1 MGLAILVLKIYNTLT
16 KQKQPFQPIEPG
28 KVGLYVCGV
37 TVYDYCHIGH
47 ARTYLA
53 FDVVVRF
60 LRWQGY
66 QVHYVRNITD
76 IDDKIIKRANENQ
89 QATDDLVMRF
99 TEIMR
104 QEFDSLGILPP
115 DQEPKATETIAEM
128 QAMIQILIDKGFAY
142 LADNGDVYY
151 SVEKFPSYGK
161 LSGQHIHQL
170 RSGQRVEVNVDKK
183 DPLDFV
189 LWKAAK
195 PDEPKWDSPWGPG
208 RPGWH
213 IECSAMTKQCLGA
226 QFDIHAGGSDL
237 RFPHHENEVAQSEAA
252 NGCHFA
258 NYWMHSGMVRINQ
271 QKMSKSLGNF
281 FIIHDVLQQYAPE
294 VVRYFLIS
302 AHYRSELNYS
312 DENLKAAKAS
322 LTKLYLAL
330 RDLPVAD
337 RVADSD
343 YQARFIAAM
352 HDDFNTP
359 EALAVLFDL
368 AHHINRL
375 RTDNLQAA
383 AQYGA
388 LLKYLAEVLGLL
400 QQAPETFLSERV
412 DDQSKQ
418 AAESDQLI
426 AERQQARADKDW
438 TRADQIRDRLDQLG
452 VVVEDG
458 NHGTRWRYR

>member
-1 MGLAILVLKIYNTLT
+1 MLRIYNTLT
-16 KQKQPFQPIEPG
+16 KQKELFKPLKPNQ
-28 KVGLYVCGV
+28 VGLYVCGV

-76 IDDKIIKRANENQ
+76 IDDKIIKRAYENQ
-89 QATDDLVMRF
+89 QTTGDLVTKF
-99 TEIMR
+99 TKIMH
-104 QEFDSLGILPP
+104 QEFASLGILAP
-115 DQEPKATETIAEM
+115 DEEPRATETIAEM
-128 QAMIQILIDKGFAY
+128 QAMIQRLIDKGFAY

-151 SVEKFPSYGK
+151 AVGKFADYGK
-161 LSGQHIHQL
+161 LSGQHIDQL
-170 RSGQRVEVNVDKK
+170 RSGQRVDINVDKN

-195 PDEPKWDSPWGPG
+195 PNEPSWESPWGPG

-213 IECSAMTKQCLGA
+213 IECSAMTKKCLGM

-237 RFPHHENEVAQSEAA
+237 RFPHHENEIAQSEAA
-252 NGCHFA
+252 NDCHFA
-258 NYWMHSGMVRINQ
+258 NYWMHSGMVRINE

-312 DENLKAAKAS
+312 DDNLQAAKAS

-330 RDLPVAD
+330 RDLPEAEMAV
-337 RVADSD
+337 DSD
-343 YQARFIAAM
+343 HKARFIDAM
-352 HDDFNTP
+352 NDDFNTP

-368 AHHINRL
+368 AHHINRIRVDDL
-375 RTDNLQAA
+375 KLA

-388 LLKYLAEVLGLL
+388 LLKHLADVLGLL
-400 QQAPETFLSERV
+400 QLEPEHFLAQRTNDGEA
-412 DDQSKQ
+412 QSPEIDK
-418 AAESDQLI
+418 LI
-426 AERQQARADKDW
+426 VERQQARVDKNW
-438 TRADQIRDRLDQLG
+438 ARADEIRDRLDQLG
-452 VVVEDG
+452 VVVEDSS
-458 NHGTRWRYR
+458 NGTRWRYR